1 MWIPTTEAELVTA
14 SESNSLIEGTYL
26 ELKRD
31 LARGTDANKELARD
45 LASLAVSG
53 GVLVFGIVDQ
63 DDRDPGAP
71 GSALVP
77 YLSTVWW
84 PGSCRLSVELLRQR
98 AAGAT

>member
-14 SESNSLIEGTYL
+14 AESNSLIEGTYL

-63 DDRDPGAP
+63 GDRDPGAP

>member
-14 SESNSLIEGTYL
+14 AESNSLIEGTYL

-63 DDRDPGAP
+63 GDRDPR
-71 GSALVP
+71 GSRISSGPLPLDGLVARIVP
-77 YLSTVWW
+77 SK
-84 PGSCRLSVELLRQR
+84 R
-98 AAGAT
+98 